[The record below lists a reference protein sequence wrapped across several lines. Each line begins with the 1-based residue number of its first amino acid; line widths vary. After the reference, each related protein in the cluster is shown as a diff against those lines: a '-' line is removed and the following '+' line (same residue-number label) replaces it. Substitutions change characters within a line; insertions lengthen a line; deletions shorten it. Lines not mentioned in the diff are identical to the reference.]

1 MAKLNDLVSEI
12 NTVKRIFKD
21 NRLQAEYEQRM
32 KTFARPMLTTEQNE
46 KVRKV
51 KELSARFF
59 EKLTKYKIDSDQAVR
74 QV

>member
-21 NRLQAEYEQRM
+21 NRLQAEYEKKM

-59 EKLTKYKIDSDQAVR
+59 EKLTKNKIDSNQAVR